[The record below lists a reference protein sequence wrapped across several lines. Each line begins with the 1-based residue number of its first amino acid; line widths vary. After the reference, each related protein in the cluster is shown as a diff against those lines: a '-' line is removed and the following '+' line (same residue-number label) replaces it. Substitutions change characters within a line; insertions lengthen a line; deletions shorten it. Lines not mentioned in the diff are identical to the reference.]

1 MGQRLEPKGKVLSI
15 SRSAG
20 SLTHPAAFTLVA
32 SMNPCPCGY
41 HGDPVKECTC
51 SMSMVKNYPQAKK
64 YPAR

>member
-1 MGQRLEPKGKVLSI
+1 MGQRLEPKGKVLPI

-20 SLTHPAAFTLVA
+20 SLTYPAAFTLVA

-51 SMSMVKNYPQAKK
+51 SMSMVKNYQKK